1 MIKTNHFS
9 HNRIRIIY
17 LFAFIFI
24 FVYSANPQI
33 HTPENGP
40 ILIISSY
47 NPDTRNTTQ
56 NISEFMDEYKQLGGK
71 SPVIIENMN
80 CKSLPEAPMWK
91 NRMFNILS
99 KYTGNNRPKAV
110 IILGQEGW
118 ASYLSQDKDIL
129 QDIPVICGMVSRNF
143 VLLPD
148 SNTDI
153 ANWTPKSYDL
163 EDFENIKHHV
173 AGLVYSYDI
182 KKNLDLIFT
191 FYPKT
196 KHIVLITDNSY
207 GGIALQALVKK
218 EISYKPVDL
227 IELDGR
233 KYDIYQIND
242 SLKELP
248 SQTAILIGSWR
259 VDKNDSYY
267 IGTATHSMK
276 AIRPD
281 IPAFTPTSVGLGY
294 WVIGGYMPKYHPV
307 GKELAR
313 EVINILSEG
322 NNKNL
327 HVTEVPNI
335 YNFDAEQLKAFNIN
349 DHLLPK
355 GAILTNTNENIFVK
369 YKYEILSITILI
381 LAFFIILILIFLART
396 NKLKNKLLG
405 LQKDNSLILN
415 NIQVSLSF
423 INPDYTIK
431 WRNNILIPCGMPQ
444 YGTGH
449 CHISDSPIAPFC
461 DNCSLEKIINKHKKI
476 DTVAQYGERYVH
488 LTYIPVHDD
497 NDKFLGVILKKED
510 VTKEKRA
517 ENELRIAKEK
527 AEGADKLKTAFLAN
541 MSHEIRTP
549 LNAIV
554 GFSNLMAT
562 TTDDNERE
570 EYAKIINSSNEHL
583 LQLINDILDIAK
595 IEAGTLTFTDSETDL
610 NALMSEIELSSQ
622 LKSVNGV
629 EIAFTDRLPQCTI
642 MIDRIRLSQVI
653 TNLINN
659 AIKFT
664 EKGHIHFGYQHEG
677 KELYFFVEDTGFGI
691 APEKKEKIFERF
703 VKLNDFAPGTGLGL
717 SICQMIIKKM
727 EGIIGVDSEE
737 SKGSTFWFRLP
748 DSIIMKNNA

>member
-1 MIKTNHFS
+1 M
-9 HNRIRIIY
+9 
-17 LFAFIFI
+17 
-24 FVYSANPQI
+24 
-33 HTPENGP
+33 
-40 ILIISSY
+40 
-47 NPDTRNTTQ
+47 
-56 NISEFMDEYKQLGGK
+56 
-71 SPVIIENMN
+71 
-80 CKSLPEAPMWK
+80 
-91 NRMFNILS
+91 
-99 KYTGNNRPKAV
+99 
-110 IILGQEGW
+110 
-118 ASYLSQDKDIL
+118 
-129 QDIPVICGMVSRNF
+129 
-143 VLLPD
+143 
-148 SNTDI
+148 
-153 ANWTPKSYDL
+153 
-163 EDFENIKHHV
+163 
-173 AGLVYSYDI
+173 
-182 KKNLDLIFT
+182 
-191 FYPKT
+191 
-196 KHIVLITDNSY
+196 
-207 GGIALQALVKK
+207 
-218 EISYKPVDL
+218 
-227 IELDGR
+227 
-233 KYDIYQIND
+233 
-242 SLKELP
+242 
-248 SQTAILIGSWR
+248 
-259 VDKNDSYY
+259 
-267 IGTATHSMK
+267 
-276 AIRPD
+276 
-281 IPAFTPTSVGLGY
+281 
-294 WVIGGYMPKYHPV
+294 
-307 GKELAR
+307 
-313 EVINILSEG
+313 
-322 NNKNL
+322 
-327 HVTEVPNI
+327 
-335 YNFDAEQLKAFNIN
+335 KAFNIN

-664 EKGHIHFGYQHEG
+664 EKGHIHFGYQHADG
-677 KELYFFVEDTGFGI
+677 
-691 APEKKEKIFERF
+691 
-703 VKLNDFAPGTGLGL
+703 
-717 SICQMIIKKM
+717 SI
-727 EGIIGVDSEE
+727 
-737 SKGSTFWFRLP
+737 
-748 DSIIMKNNA
+748 